1 VLDIVVTR
9 HHGRECLR
17 DSYVLPPNRSA
28 HMPRYFFNI
37 HDGKNV
43 VDREGTELADLA
55 EARLSAVEL
64 AGRSIA
70 EIGDAFWTQDHDWRL
85 EVLDA
90 SGKLLFTLNFSASK
104 D

>member
-1 VLDIVVTR
+1 
-9 HHGRECLR
+9 
-17 DSYVLPPNRSA
+17 
-28 HMPRYFFNI
+28 MPRYFFNI

-43 VDREGTELADLA
+43 IDREGTELADLA

-70 EIGDAFWTQDHDWRL
+70 DMSDTFWTQDHKWRL
-85 EVLDA
+85 EVLDEN
-90 SGKLLFTLNFSASK
+90 GKLLFTLNFSTSK